1 MSAMKAGLIVGKVN
15 KLIEARMVFPSPF
28 NTGLKRSSELHLEP
42 AKGLKEVVAFCNVVV
57 QGKRWKPHFK
67 KK

>member
-1 MSAMKAGLIVGKVN
+1 MSAMKAGSSVGKVN

-42 AKGLKEVVAFCNVVV
+42 ASGLKEAVAFCNIVV
-57 QGKRWKPHFK
+57 QGKRWRPHFLK
-67 KK
+67 K